1 MQKLEQETE
10 KLQTFLDSPQ
20 SQTALKILKHNIA
33 KEQYIKSFKLSKLV
47 ADYIEENNTIDDNLA
62 YKHAYDITVCLGGEI
77 AQNQDILAKLQSFLS
92 DNGFLKAK
100 KPLHDTFARFSLPE
114 NKEHVTLKKW
124 QGLISKH
131 GKEAMKLFAVSDEI
145 EEKKAGDTGIHLAPE
160 NLQDAIFLQTQ
171 LTYERADEYPELAKL
186 ALKYKLSE
194 EDFNQCL
201 EIERQK
207 KSFDN
212 LPDITIHGKDLD
224 CKLDSSTSLKGYHL
238 VKLPI
243 NDPRAYILGHIVQDC
258 QSIGGHS
265 ERCVIDG
272 ITRENN
278 GFYVLLKSKNSAK
291 PNAEIFTSDGKIDYQ
306 NFDIVGQAY
315 AWLSKLGNLVLD
327 SWENLRNEK
336 EDEEDDEEENDED
349 EDEIEDEE
357 EAKSLNDDK
366 VIVPLLKE
374 FAKQVCNTTN
384 INRVTVGLGGKTP
397 EKFKEIETEFPET
410 ILEGYDY
417 GDATDQA
424 LIYQKP
430 ELTELENKINGYVA
444 KTEFEFELNRIDI
457 AKALLNLIENEPNF
471 NDLLN
476 NISHKLLKLLNV
488 LAISSDLKKFN
499 YDYFKEFLNLE
510 ADVIKQLGGFLEYY
524 NKKYFMPH
532 DLKDLGTE
540 RINNIT
546 SCNVIECYKQQYFT
560 FDDLKDLDNKKIEL
574 LTSTRIQNSYRDQYF
589 TFKDLKDL
597 DSKKVELLTSIYTKW
612 GYEKK
617 YFTFEDL
624 KNLNNKKIEL
634 LTSEISNKGYGNQY
648 FTFED
653 LKILDLDKL
662 TIATSTNI
670 IECYESNY
678 FKFKEF
684 VELDIKRIK
693 NICDDLFEYKMLLQ
707 KYCTFSELKDLS
719 SDKIKA
725 LKNSFVVKGY
735 DNKYFTFNDLKD
747 LSLEKI
753 KLLTLKDSVEA
764 YEKQHCTFNDLKDIN
779 IEKIPILTSPSTVT
793 TCQLGYYNF
802 NDLKDLNLDKLE
814 IAISMTSYYDIIK
827 FKDFVELDVEKMQAI
842 YNTRITC
849 SKILKGKHCTFDDLK
864 NIDENKMKALTSDMA
879 LMCYRSK
886 YFTFNELKDLSL
898 EIIQTLTSKK
908 SYIHYKRKGFKFED
922 FKASLEK
929 IEIADNHKIEISK
942 NLEVSSFTDL
952 VVNDHNHEE
961 NVDIIGRD
969 L

>member
-1 MQKLEQETE
+1 MLDLKSLNTILFSNKESELKIAIKKISDQFEPEKAKNILAYANTYNNILSSLLTEFNTLPKIISDEEIINQFYNSEISPFFGFSSFKHLEEAKKSISQAQINTVKKNYSKLEIKNKELANAKKNSNSSTVQKLEQETE

-20 SQTALKILKHNIA
+20 SQTALKILKHDIA

-100 KPLHDTFARFSLPE
+100 KPLHDTFATFSLPE

-224 CKLDSSTSLKGYHL
+224 YKLDSSTSLKGYHL

-336 EDEEDDEEENDED
+336 EDEDEEEEND

-488 LAISSDLKKFN
+488 LAISSDLEKFN

-560 FDDLKDLDNKKIEL
+560 FEDLKD
-574 LTSTRIQNSYRDQYF
+574 
-589 TFKDLKDL
+589 
-597 DSKKVELLTSIYTKW
+597 
-612 GYEKK
+612 
-617 YFTFEDL
+617 
-624 KNLNNKKIEL
+624 LNNKKIEL

-648 FTFED
+648 FTFQD

-693 NICDDLFEYKMLLQ
+693 NICDNLFEYKMLLQ

-753 KLLTLKDSVEA
+753 KLLTL
-764 YEKQHCTFNDLKDIN
+764 
-779 IEKIPILTSPSTVT
+779 
-793 TCQLGYYNF
+793 
-802 NDLKDLNLDKLE
+802 
-814 IAISMTSYYDIIK
+814 
-827 FKDFVELDVEKMQAI
+827 
-842 YNTRITC
+842 
-849 SKILKGKHCTFDDLK
+849 
-864 NIDENKMKALTSDMA
+864 
-879 LMCYRSK
+879 
-886 YFTFNELKDLSL
+886 
-898 EIIQTLTSKK
+898 
-908 SYIHYKRKGFKFED
+908 
-922 FKASLEK
+922 
-929 IEIADNHKIEISK
+929 
-942 NLEVSSFTDL
+942 
-952 VVNDHNHEE
+952 
-961 NVDIIGRD
+961 
-969 L
+969 